1 MCKRFGPLHFFL
13 DGALDG
19 GFILDGLEEG
29 RGGGVE
35 LGDFGLDGVTE
46 GCGEGEGGP
55 KVEGEELLIAPKSPV
70 VNKRITNKYTSF
82 TRTSKVH
89 LFLVS
94 PIVGDAR

>member
-46 GCGEGEGGP
+46 GCGEGEGGA
-55 KVEGEELLIAPKSPV
+55 EG
-70 VNKRITNKYTSF
+70 
-82 TRTSKVH
+82 
-89 LFLVS
+89 
-94 PIVGDAR
+94 G

>member
-46 GCGEGEGGP
+46 GCGEGREREGRRW
-55 KVEGEELLIAPKSPV
+55 KVK
-70 VNKRITNKYTSF
+70 NY
-82 TRTSKVH
+82 
-89 LFLVS
+89 
-94 PIVGDAR
+94 